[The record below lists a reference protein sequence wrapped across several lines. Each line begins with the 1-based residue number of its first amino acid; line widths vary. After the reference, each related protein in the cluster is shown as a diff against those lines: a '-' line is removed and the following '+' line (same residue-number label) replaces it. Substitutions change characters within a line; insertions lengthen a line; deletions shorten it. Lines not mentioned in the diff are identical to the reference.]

1 MPTNTPPVAVP
12 PVSAP
17 PAPVPPAPGRSR
29 AALRLAATAGLALA
43 VAGLVG
49 CSAGA
54 PGTPDAQATPAA
66 GRAEAPFDLTTGN
79 LDTRPH
85 IDPVPEAVAALEA
98 SGFTPAQAG
107 KLTVALGGAGSPP
120 TSFFAEDD
128 AQTIIGSDAD
138 FASLI
143 AEGLGLDYAP
153 ENVAWADWP
162 LGIESGKYDLALT
175 NVGVTEERKELFDF
189 ATYRDAVMGFS
200 VAAGSEITEISEPND
215 VSGLRVIVGSGTNQE
230 KFLLDWFAQNEAAGI
245 APGEPV
251 YYEDSAA
258 GSLALASGRADVSID
273 PHALAKF
280 RETTLGETRVVGS
293 FNSAY
298 PVNGQVGAVT
308 AKGNGLI
315 EAVGLVIQSLIDSGT
330 YDEVLDRWGQD
341 EEAITES
348 LINPPGLPK
357 P

>member
-1 MPTNTPPVAVP
+1 MTTPGIARP
-12 PVSAP
+12 
-17 PAPVPPAPGRSR
+17 
-29 AALRLAATAGLALA
+29 ALRLAAAATLALGL
-43 VAGLVG
+43 AGLVG
-49 CSAGA
+49 CSTAGA
-54 PGTPDAQATPAA
+54 PAAPAPAA
-66 GRAEAPFDLTTGN
+66 ETNASAEAAFDLTTGN

-85 IDPVPEAVAALEA
+85 IEAVPEAVAALQE
-98 SGFTPAQAG
+98 SGFTPVQAG
-107 KLTVALGGAGSPP
+107 KLTVALGGAGAPP

-138 FASLI
+138 FASLL
-143 AEGLGLDYAP
+143 AEGLGLEYAP

-162 LGIESGKYDLALT
+162 LGIESGKYDIALT

-200 VAAGSEITEISEPND
+200 VAAGSEITEISEPAD

-230 KFLLDWFAQNEAAGI
+230 KFLLDWFDQNEAAGL
-245 APGEPV
+245 APGEAV

-273 PHALAKF
+273 PHSLAAF
-280 RETTLGETRVVGS
+280 REATLGETRVVGS

-315 EAVGLVIQSLIDSGT
+315 EPVALVFSALLSDGT
-330 YDEVLDRWGQD
+330 YDEVLERWGQE
-341 EEAITES
+341 EEAVTES

>member
-1 MPTNTPPVAVP
+1 MTTPVTTR
-12 PVSAP
+12 
-17 PAPVPPAPGRSR
+17 PAR
-29 AALRLAATAGLALA
+29 RLGAAATLALGLAGLAGLA
-43 VAGLVG
+43 G
-49 CSAGA
+49 CSAAGA
-54 PGTPDAQATPAA
+54 PAAPAPAA
-66 GRAEAPFDLTTGN
+66 ESTAGAEAPFDLTTGN

-85 IDPVPEAVAALEA
+85 IEPVPEAVAALEE
-98 SGFTPAQAG
+98 SGFSPVQAG
-107 KLTVALGGAGSPP
+107 KLTIALGGAGSPP

-143 AEGLGLDYAP
+143 AEGLGLTYTP

-175 NVGVTEERKELFDF
+175 NIGVTEERKELFDF

-200 VAAGSEITEISEPND
+200 VASSSEISEISEPKD

-245 APGEPV
+245 APGEAV

-258 GSLALASGRADVSID
+258 GSLALSSGRADVSID

-298 PVNGQVGAVT
+298 PVNGEVGAVT

-315 EAVGLVIQSLIDSGT
+315 EPVSLVIQSLIESGT

-341 EEAITES
+341 EEAIAES

>member
-1 MPTNTPPVAVP
+1 MTTVSVA
-12 PVSAP
+12 SA
-17 PAPVPPAPGRSR
+17 V
-29 AALRLAATAGLALA
+29 ALA
-43 VAGLVG
+43 SLVG
-49 CSAGA
+49 CSSAAAPAAPAA
-54 PGTPDAQATPAA
+54 PGAA
-66 GRAEAPFDLTTGN
+66 EGSGAEAIFDLTTGN

-85 IDPVPEAVAALEA
+85 IDPVPEAVEALAE
-98 SGFTPAQAG
+98 SGFSPIQAG

-143 AEGLGLDYAP
+143 AEGLGLTYTP

-175 NVGVTEERKELFDF
+175 NIGVTEERKELFDF
-189 ATYRDAVMGFS
+189 ATYRDAVMAFS
-200 VAAGSEITEISEPND
+200 VTASSDITEISEPKD

-245 APGEPV
+245 EPGEAV

-258 GSLALASGRADVSID
+258 GALALGSGRADVSID
-273 PHALAKF
+273 PHALATF
-280 RETTLGETRVVGS
+280 REATLGEIRVVGS

-298 PVNGQVGAVT
+298 PVNGEVGAVT

-315 EAVGLVIQSLIDSGT
+315 EPVRIVVQSLIDSGV
-330 YDEVLDRWGQD
+330 YDEVLGRWGQD
-341 EEAITES
+341 EEALTES